1 MTRVFITFRRQK
13 NMQFRVSL
21 LLMLTSKDKLRTA
34 AVIFKLDENLFCV
47 FARKMKRGLP
57 LNLPSFTN
65 LLERDERSVIDRQ
78 FQKVGGLS
86 LPKMDNCRDGNQI
99 LKVCS
104 SSRSALFVVYK
115 AFMIRVFGCSQISCR
130 RRLTLPY
137 FISHEVYSAL

>member
-47 FARKMKRGLP
+47 FVREMKRGLP

-65 LLERDERSVIDRQ
+65 LLEREMKDQLLTGSFKKLVACPY
-78 FQKVGGLS
+78 
-86 LPKMDNCRDGNQI
+86 PKWTTVEMEI
-99 LKVCS
+99 
-104 SSRSALFVVYK
+104 K
-115 AFMIRVFGCSQISCR
+115 ASKFAAVLGQHFLYTKPS
-130 RRLTLPY
+130 
-137 FISHEVYSAL
+137 